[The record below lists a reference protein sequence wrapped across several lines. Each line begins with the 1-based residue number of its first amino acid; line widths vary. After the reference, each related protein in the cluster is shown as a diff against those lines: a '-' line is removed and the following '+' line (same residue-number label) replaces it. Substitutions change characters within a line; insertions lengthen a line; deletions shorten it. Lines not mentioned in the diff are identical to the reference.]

1 VIVVI
6 AIVVMIAHVATLPD
20 FFQFVA
26 PLLGLAASLA
36 VPVDGFLQILFRPPD
51 IAAAPVIPVGA
62 RRRRHSGH

>member
-6 AIVVMIAHVATLPD
+6 VVMVAIAHVATLPD

-26 PLLGLAASLA
+26 ALLGLAASLA

-51 IAAAPVIPVGA
+51 VVAAPIIPVGA
-62 RRRRHSGH
+62 RGRRHSGH